1 MMGVPQTD
9 GPQMLGYARVST
21 HGQSLEAQ
29 LVQLEQAGCRQIFQ
43 ETASGARADRP
54 ALRAMLHAV
63 REGDMV
69 LVTRSDR
76 LARSLFHMFDILKT
90 ITDRGAN
97 YRDLSQPMLDTSTT
111 LGRLHL
117 ALLASFAEMEREFIL
132 MRTAEGRAR
141 STKRMGRP
149 PKLSAAARGRAQHM
163 LNSGQTVLEVA
174 ACFGVD
180 PVTVRRACYSPGQP
194 SAS

>member
-1 MMGVPQTD
+1 MMGMSQTG

-29 LVQLEQAGCRQIFQ
+29 LVQLKQAGCVRIFR
-43 ETASGARADRP
+43 ETASGAQTDRP
-54 ALRAMLHAV
+54 ALRALLRAV
-63 REGDMV
+63 RSGDMV

-76 LARSLFHMFDILKT
+76 LARSLFHMFDILQT
-90 ITDRGAN
+90 ITARGAN
-97 YRDLSQPMLDTSTT
+97 YRDLSQPLLDTSTT
-111 LGRLHL
+111 LGRVHL

-149 PKLSAAARGRAQHM
+149 PKLSAEDKRRACT
-163 LNSGQTVLEVA
+163 LLDAGWSVGDVA
-174 ACFGVD
+174 AQFSVD
-180 PVTVRRACYSPGQP
+180 PVTVRRACP
-194 SAS
+194 SSGSNHR